1 MLKRTLVL
9 SFLFI
14 TLLPCL
20 TTAHTV
26 TVTQGETVTLNLRV
40 VNNGRQAITGLRAS
54 FEDNPR
60 WILPADNSLTVYLS
74 GKTDPARKP
83 YVLLPFT
90 FTVSRNAP
98 PENSWST
105 TLKLIDDKGNFW
117 TKNIHF
123 KFKLLPGKFLLGQ
136 NYPNPFNPETWI
148 PYQIAEDCKVS
159 IKIFSSPG
167 KLVKTLD
174 LGHKEA

>member
-1 MLKRTLVL
+1 M
-9 SFLFI
+9 
-14 TLLPCL
+14 
-20 TTAHTV
+20 
-26 TVTQGETVTLNLRV
+26 
-40 VNNGRQAITGLRAS
+40 
-54 FEDNPR
+54 
-60 WILPADNSLTVYLS
+60 
-74 GKTDPARKP
+74 
-83 YVLLPFT
+83 
-90 FTVSRNAP
+90 
-98 PENSWST
+98 
-105 TLKLIDDKGNFW
+105 KLIDDKGNFW

-174 LGHKEA
+174 LGHKEAGFYMTKSDAAYWDGKNDWGEEVSSGVYFYHLQAGKFLNDVKKMVILK